1 MRRDYWPGI
10 SNRAFVYVDSGN
22 SRYLSDG
29 GVLYEK
35 QADGSLILLQYPTD
49 KEDAVYEVLDGTTR
63 IEILRSYFVEKVVF
77 PSSMRIVGPRA
88 FYLSP
93 WLEEI
98 EMNDGLEIINT
109 SAFWGCKSLKRLDIP
124 QTVTDM
130 YYWDTQFEDYGWSKD
145 MPRLTM
151 DVYFYG
157 SAPDLD
163 SYISYPNYVDGENH
177 VTSVTYHYPQ
187 NASGWNEVIEGFED
201 EEFAELSSF
210 SPWTPPASTDAPD
223 PSVISFDFYDE
234 TIMYDDTLYDVNTK
248 EDFTGTSLA
257 DGDKVTPGSFLFV
270 RYRGG
275 DAVAVK
281 VVNPRP
287 STILF
292 AFDYEDEYYTTGT
305 NDEYSFDGRNWRDC
319 VPKMPYS
326 LTEGHEK
333 VYFRYKASDKAFS
346 GNIIEM
352 YVPKR
357 PAAPRGLE
365 AEAISREGAED
376 GRITGVDS
384 SMEYRRKGGEWMS
397 CTGNVIGDLPGG
409 LYEVRYKAGPDTLAG
424 EAKSVAITTGY
435 PLPSLVDVPAGSWYR
450 EYVEYVYVNGLMDGT
465 GATTFE
471 PDADMTRAMVWAILA
486 RMDGETVTGASWQAE
501 AREWAMAN
509 GVSDGTDPNGLV
521 TREQFATMLWRYAG
535 EPASSCSLS
544 AFTDAA
550 SVSGWAGTAMAW
562 AVEKG
567 IVTGVTATTLVPQ
580 GTATRAQAAAMLMRF
595 AQL

>member
-1 MRRDYWPGI
+1 
-10 SNRAFVYVDSGN
+10 
-22 SRYLSDG
+22 
-29 GVLYEK
+29 
-35 QADGSLILLQYPTD
+35 
-49 KEDAVYEVLDGTTR
+49 
-63 IEILRSYFVEKVVF
+63 
-77 PSSMRIVGPRA
+77 
-88 FYLSP
+88 
-93 WLEEI
+93 
-98 EMNDGLEIINT
+98 MNDGLEIINT

-435 PLPSLVDVPAGSWYR
+435 PLPSLVDIPAGSWYPR
-450 EYVEYVYVNGLMDGT
+450 VRRVRLRQRPDGRNF
-465 GATTFE
+465 G
-471 PDADMTRAMVWAILA
+471 DHL
-486 RMDGETVTGASWQAE
+486 
-501 AREWAMAN
+501 
-509 GVSDGTDPNGLV
+509 
-521 TREQFATMLWRYAG
+521 
-535 EPASSCSLS
+535 
-544 AFTDAA
+544 
-550 SVSGWAGTAMAW
+550 
-562 AVEKG
+562 
-567 IVTGVTATTLVPQ
+567 
-580 GTATRAQAAAMLMRF
+580 
-595 AQL
+595 